1 MKYLVAGMISLVLAG
16 AISGCASPSETKSD
30 KKTKPN
36 NVAEIKEKQYTS
48 IEDYQKEIPSDM
60 QMNKPVFQ
68 LVGDTLE
75 ISFEVRF
82 TEAMDSKLRNTK
94 QPLYYSVIE
103 AEGHDKFDN
112 LLDKNNPPIYSNNVV
127 AMESGS
133 FGYKY
138 KAVLALQAKPT
149 ASEKKELL
157 DGSNFALVFM
167 NQNKDVTNVFHVLDI
182 GMVE

>member
-16 AISGCASPSETKSD
+16 AISGCASPSEKKSD

-75 ISFEVRF
+75 ISFEVQF
-82 TEAMDSKLRNTK
+82 TEAMDTKLRNTK
-94 QPLYYSVIE
+94 QPSYYSVIE
-103 AEGHDKFDN
+103 AEGHDKFDK
-112 LLDKNNPPIYSNNVV
+112 LLDKNNPPIYSNNVA